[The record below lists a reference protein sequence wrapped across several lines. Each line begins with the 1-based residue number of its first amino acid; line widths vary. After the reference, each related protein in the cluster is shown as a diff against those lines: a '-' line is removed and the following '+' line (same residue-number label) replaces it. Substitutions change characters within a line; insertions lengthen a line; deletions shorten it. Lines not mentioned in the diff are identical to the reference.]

1 MSKSNPTK
9 IRIEITLSEEAWAR
23 LQTIAKD
30 EFDLNVSELLE
41 QVGKGQLA
49 VVDTERLEDLLDT
62 VDALEGLLA
71 AKEEGTISWEEVKAE
86 LGL

>member
-23 LQTIAKD
+23 LQTIAND
-30 EFDLNVSELLE
+30 EFDLSVSELLE

-62 VDALEGLLA
+62 IDALEGLLA
-71 AKEEGTISWEEVKAE
+71 AKEEGTIPWEEVKAE